1 MLRAMKYLLAVAALL
16 SLTFPARAQKVDFEV
31 GAPGVVAVGEAFR
44 IEFTVNA
51 KPDGFTPPAFG
62 GFDVLAGPT
71 TSEGT
76 SVSIVNGHVSKTV
89 SFTYT
94 YVLQA
99 QNEGLAT
106 ISAASVQ
113 VEGKTY
119 STQPLTIE
127 VVSGEAMPGQGGAS
141 AGGADKKADAEAR
154 SGKLAPDDIL
164 LRVTVNRNNVYK
176 GQPVRVAFK
185 LYTRVQLSGIESVK
199 YPAFNGFWAQE
210 LNVDGYSWQRETL
223 NGKVY
228 DARVVKEVL
237 LYPQQSGTLHIEQSS
252 MTVVAQIVVQSR
264 SHSQSLFDDFFGGQS
279 VQEVRKNLSAA
290 PLPVT
295 VRDFPAGAPASFN
308 GAVGKFQLNGSLD
321 KQTVTANASDT
332 YLLKLSGSGN
342 LPLIQAPKPEL
353 PASFESYGNGK
364 STESLSHN
372 ASGIS
377 GYKQFEFPF
386 IPRAEGNYSI
396 PPVEF
401 SYFDPDAA
409 KYVTLTTPPFGV
421 EVLPDSTG
429 GSSGG
434 GIVSGIGREDLKILD
449 SDIRFIRLG
458 DSGLSRKGSLL
469 FGSAAYFGMLAVLLA
484 LFVAVY
490 LYLKKHL
497 RDLQNVTL
505 VRNRKA
511 SKVALQRLRAAHDHM
526 AAREEKQFYE
536 EMLRALW
543 GYMSDK
549 LNIPVANLTKD
560 NIREELLRRDISAE
574 LANHY
579 IGIISDCEY
588 AQYSPSASVQMT
600 ELYGEAVRM
609 LSKFESLIKK

>member
-290 PLPVT
+290 PVPVT

-434 GIVSGIGREDLKILD
+434 
-449 SDIRFIRLG
+449 
-458 DSGLSRKGSLL
+458 LL

>member
-290 PLPVT
+290 PY
-295 VRDFPAGAPASFN
+295 R
-308 GAVGKFQLNGSLD
+308 
-321 KQTVTANASDT
+321 
-332 YLLKLSGSGN
+332 
-342 LPLIQAPKPEL
+342 
-353 PASFESYGNGK
+353 
-364 STESLSHN
+364 
-372 ASGIS
+372 
-377 GYKQFEFPF
+377 
-386 IPRAEGNYSI
+386 
-396 PPVEF
+396 
-401 SYFDPDAA
+401 
-409 KYVTLTTPPFGV
+409 
-421 EVLPDSTG
+421 
-429 GSSGG
+429 
-434 GIVSGIGREDLKILD
+434 
-449 SDIRFIRLG
+449 
-458 DSGLSRKGSLL
+458 
-469 FGSAAYFGMLAVLLA
+469 
-484 LFVAVY
+484 
-490 LYLKKHL
+490 
-497 RDLQNVTL
+497 
-505 VRNRKA
+505 
-511 SKVALQRLRAAHDHM
+511 
-526 AAREEKQFYE
+526 
-536 EMLRALW
+536 
-543 GYMSDK
+543 
-549 LNIPVANLTKD
+549 
-560 NIREELLRRDISAE
+560 
-574 LANHY
+574 
-579 IGIISDCEY
+579 
-588 AQYSPSASVQMT
+588 
-600 ELYGEAVRM
+600 
-609 LSKFESLIKK
+609 

>member
-141 AGGADKKADAEAR
+141 AGGVDKKADAEAR

-237 LYPQQSGTLHIEQSS
+237 LYPQQSGTLHIEQ
-252 MTVVAQIVVQSR
+252 
-264 SHSQSLFDDFFGGQS
+264 
-279 VQEVRKNLSAA
+279 EVRKNLSAA
-290 PLPVT
+290 PVPVT

>member
-1 MLRAMKYLLAVAALL
+1 MSCRPRTRGWL
-16 SLTFPARAQKVDFEV
+16 P
-31 GAPGVVAVGEAFR
+31 
-44 IEFTVNA
+44 
-51 KPDGFTPPAFG
+51 
-62 GFDVLAGPT
+62 
-71 TSEGT
+71 
-76 SVSIVNGHVSKTV
+76 
-89 SFTYT
+89 
-94 YVLQA
+94 
-99 QNEGLAT
+99 
-106 ISAASVQ
+106 SAASVQ

-141 AGGADKKADAEAR
+141 AGGADKKAGAEAR

-290 PLPVT
+290 PVPVT

-386 IPRAEGNYSI
+386 IPGRRAITRFLGR
-396 PPVEF
+396 VR
-401 SYFDPDAA
+401 YFDPDAA

-429 GSSGG
+429 GGSGG

-497 RDLQNVTL
+497 RDMRNVTL

-560 NIREELLRRDISAE
+560 NIREEILRRGISAE